1 MKYRVAT
8 AALIASMVS
17 LAPVAARADSGHT
30 HAGEPGKPNEVTRTI
45 EVLMDDKMRFQPA
58 SFAAKRGE
66 VVRFVVKNVGEMP
79 HEFVLGTQKEIK
91 EHHALMQKHPEMEHD
106 DPNAISLEP
115 GKTGEI
121 IWKFKNAGS
130 FQFACLKPGHFEA
143 GMVGNLTVR
152 R

>member
-1 MKYRVAT
+1 
-8 AALIASMVS
+8 LIASIIS
-17 LAPVAARADSGHT
+17 LAPALLRADAGHT
-30 HAGEPGKPNEVTRTI
+30 HAGEPGKAGEITRAI
-45 EVLMDDKMRFQPA
+45 EVVMNDEMRFQPA

-66 VVRFVVKNVGEMP
+66 VIRFVVKNIGEMP

-91 EHHALMQKHPEMEHD
+91 EHYALMQKHPEMEHD

-121 IWKFKNAGS
+121 VWKFTNAGT
-130 FQFACLKPGHFEA
+130 FQFACLKPGHYEA
-143 GMVGNLTVR
+143 GMIGNLAVR